1 MNEQAEEWEDMSE
14 TQRSEIK
21 ARLMAACDT
30 RTTATGYDAGPQCNL
45 RIRLARASSPFDF
58 DSQS

>member
-30 RTTATGYDAGPQCNL
+30 KVINADAVVLGYRQ
-45 RIRLARASSPFDF
+45 RLERASAVHLPHA
-58 DSQS
+58 

>member
-21 ARLMAACDT
+21 ARLMAAVDT
-30 RTTATGYDAGPQCNL
+30 VAQVINADAVVLGYRQ
-45 RIRLARASSPFDF
+45 RLERASAVHYPR
-58 DSQS
+58 

>member
-1 MNEQAEEWEDMSE
+1 VNEQAEEWEDMSE

-30 RTTATGYDAGPQCNL
+30 KVINADAVVLGYRQ
-45 RIRLARASSPFDF
+45 RLERASAVHYPHA
-58 DSQS
+58 